1 MGGQRASLPRLV
13 PVLDC
18 CELLPT
24 SVLFWRLPCTLS
36 EAQLIEKIGRTFG
49 VRLAL
54 QFAELQEN
62 VLIIYALIAAV
73 ILLVAVTFISS
84 FDFSR
89 TRRR

>member
-1 MGGQRASLPRLV
+1 MGRVSEPVARLV
-13 PVLDC
+13 PVLDS

-36 EAQLIEKIGRTFG
+36 EAQLIENIGRTFG

-54 QFAELQEN
+54 LSSELQEN
-62 VLIIYALIAAV
+62 VVIIYALIASV

-84 FDFSR
+84 IDFSR
-89 TRRR
+89 TRRH